1 MRNAK
6 TTWGRRGLEEEAQER
21 ADLLTGWEVL
31 EGPPVHSTFLHLRT
45 LKRRGR
51 INTSKKATE
60 ARGEIRTG

>member
-1 MRNAK
+1 M
-6 TTWGRRGLEEEAQER
+6 EEEAQER

-45 LKRRGR
+45 LKRRGM